1 MSHVIKN
8 QITQLYTKARIPS
21 IERMSYSFVRRRK
34 KCGRKEKQ
42 ENEIG
47 QNLSLCRRKKEK
59 ISVRRKSLPDL
70 NDNEPDKLCARYDQ
84 MLPLR

>member
-8 QITQLYTKARIPS
+8 QIPQLYKKARIPS
-21 IERMSYSFVRRRK
+21 IERISYFFCQRRK
-34 KCGRKEKQ
+34 RYGRKEKQ
-42 ENEIG
+42 EYKIG

-59 ISVRRKSLPDL
+59 RNVRRKSLPDL
-70 NDNEPDKLCARYDQ
+70 NDNDPDKLCTRYAQ